1 MVTCCRGGHVDA
13 GMHVTSHQSR
23 TRRANRGDASER
35 SYDSD
40 CKMQTGSC
48 FTPPPSR
55 RGFLQV
61 RRSYIGPS
69 SSDAR
74 VSTRTRPSSK
84 AHPGP
89 PVGRE
94 PATAL
99 PPPPR
104 HPRPPPPPYIFI
116 TLYNNKRP
124 LADAAALISF
134 FSCFPLI
141 ARPGCLRTIP
151 TARRR
156 RSFSFLSVSGVS
168 RTPLIR
174 HAIHNN
180 TNNNHNHILHS
191 NKHDRGCIFFLIFL
205 HSPPHSVCAGERG
218 GGGGGAVCLVLTEEP
233 KLYSLFILV
242 FIPGGGAS
250 SAF

>member
-23 TRRANRGDASER
+23 TRRANRGEASER

-48 FTPPPSR
+48 FTPPSPAAGSCRCDGRILAPAPLTLAYQRELGR
-55 RGFLQV
+55 RARPIPVPRLDANLPQRC
-61 RRSYIGPS
+61 RRRLDIR
-69 SSDAR
+69 A
-74 VSTRTRPSSK
+74 
-84 AHPGP
+84 
-89 PVGRE
+89 
-94 PATAL
+94 
-99 PPPPR
+99 
-104 HPRPPPPPYIFI
+104 PPPPPYIFI

-191 NKHDRGCIFFLIFL
+191 NEHDRGCIFFSFFCI
-205 HSPPHSVCAGERG
+205 PPPTPFVRG
-218 GGGGGAVCLVLTEEP
+218 NGVVVVVVPFAL
-233 KLYSLFILV
+233 S
-242 FIPGGGAS
+242 
-250 SAF
+250 

>member
-1 MVTCCRGGHVDA
+1 MPPHGY
-13 GMHVTSHQSR
+13 MLQ
-23 TRRANRGDASER
+23 RRPRRRGDARHQPSISNETGKQRGGER
-35 SYDSD
+35 AVVR
-40 CKMQTGSC
+40 QRLQNANRELLHT
-48 FTPPPSR
+48 PPSR

-84 AHPGP
+84 ARPGP

-141 ARPGCLRTIP
+141 ARPGCFKDDTHGAAAAL
-151 TARRR
+151 
-156 RSFSFLSVSGVS
+156 
-168 RTPLIR
+168 
-174 HAIHNN
+174 
-180 TNNNHNHILHS
+180 
-191 NKHDRGCIFFLIFL
+191 IFFSL
-205 HSPPHSVCAGERG
+205 
-218 GGGGGAVCLVLTEEP
+218 CLWRKPNPFYTSRHTQQHQQQQP
-233 KLYSLFILV
+233 QPYIT
-242 FIPGGGAS
+242 
-250 SAF
+250 

>member
-23 TRRANRGDASER
+23 TRRANRGEASER

-40 CKMQTGSC
+40 CKTQTGSC
-48 FTPPPSR
+48 FTPPSR

-74 VSTRTRPSSK
+74 VSTRTRPSRK

-104 HPRPPPPPYIFI
+104 HPRPPPTPLYFHNPVQQQTSPRGRGGADFLFLLLPSHRASWLFKDDTHGAAAAIIFLSLCLWRKPNPSYTSRHTQQHHQQPQPYI
-116 TLYNNKRP
+116 T
-124 LADAAALISF
+124 
-134 FSCFPLI
+134 
-141 ARPGCLRTIP
+141 
-151 TARRR
+151 
-156 RSFSFLSVSGVS
+156 
-168 RTPLIR
+168 
-174 HAIHNN
+174 
-180 TNNNHNHILHS
+180 
-191 NKHDRGCIFFLIFL
+191 
-205 HSPPHSVCAGERG
+205 
-218 GGGGGAVCLVLTEEP
+218 
-233 KLYSLFILV
+233 
-242 FIPGGGAS
+242 
-250 SAF
+250 